1 MDGSGGIFI
10 VQTCQDDVGGNVK
23 KLFDLNPA
31 WVLDLKALRVGKSLT
46 CIGLARFLFLS
57 VLREFAKCRGDYYD
71 KGQLIAHYH

>member
-46 CIGLARFLFLS
+46 CIGLARFFVCDS
-57 VLREFAKCRGDYYD
+57 GFCEVGDYD
-71 KGQLIAHYH
+71 KGQLCNKVRY